1 MPCKDTKDKWVIV
14 ESYDKMWSTRG
25 GNGKPLQYSC
35 QKNPIN
41 SIKTLKDMTLKDES
55 SSAPAMLGGFRY
67 ASGEEWK
74 TITNSFRKNEAAGP
88 NYAQLYVCSG
98 ETKI

>member
-1 MPCKDTKDKWVIV
+1 
-14 ESYDKMWSTRG
+14 
-25 GNGKPLQYSC
+25 
-35 QKNPIN
+35 
-41 SIKTLKDMTLKDES
+41 MTLKDES

-74 TITNSFRKNEAAGP
+74 TITNSFRKNETAGP